1 MNELA
6 KDVAIQVAALIDRYG
21 FDLNGYVVGQLI
33 EYWLQLYPAPWIR
46 LATIEA
52 LYQGR
57 YKVISIDQI
66 LNLWRRRNRAV
77 YHFTREFE
85 QIICHHTIY
94 KSSSRSSGQT
104 RSTVSTSQSVP
115 SSKPSSTSQKS
126 NSVQSNSVEG
136 GSAAAPPSGSGSSE
150 ALTSNQSH
158 LSSVSDLAF
167 RSADEA
173 LTIESFQP
181 LEAFSSESLEEI
193 RQVKNGAG
201 PFPIHQFIPD
211 PRPSGFYQKLKAVAH
226 NTTAISS
233 SGRASSVPQK

>member
-21 FDLNGYVVGQLI
+21 FDLNGYVIGQLI

-104 RSTVSTSQSVP
+104 RSTASTSQSVQ
-115 SSKPSSTSQKS
+115 SSKPSAASRQS

-136 GSAAAPPSGSGSSE
+136 SSAAAPPIDSGSSE
-150 ALTSNQSH
+150 DLPSNQSH

-167 RSADEA
+167 RSADKEA
-173 LTIESFQP
+173 LIIEPFQSP
-181 LEAFSSESLEEI
+181 EAFSLESLEEI
-193 RQVKNGAG
+193 HQSKNGAG
-201 PFPIHQFIPD
+201 QFPIHQFIPD

-226 NTTAISS
+226 NTAVT
-233 SGRASSVPQK
+233 RSSV